1 MTSKNERRS
10 LEWKAPPVCFRVKN
24 NRLLSYPQLGNWA
37 VCKWRGRTRTGDLR
51 VMAFNPRRYSLDP
64 WVCLLFGSRAAVMP
78 GRLPQSLH
86 ITDRWYAEEFLIL
99 PVEV

>member
-24 NRLLSYPQLGNWA
+24 NRLLSYPQLGNW
-37 VCKWRGRTRTGDLR
+37 

-86 ITDRWYAEEFLIL
+86 ITDRWDAEEFLIL